1 MRPALS
7 RARRGA
13 HNGSM
18 LLPALTPA
26 SASSPTDVSTLV
38 ARVLADCLDIR
49 SIWSI
54 GHDPDEACPRV
65 GAAELLAFADR
76 ATLARLRRSSN
87 LHSETIEFLVVV
99 DGDLFENA
107 WGVQKL
113 SGSLARWA
121 WRETSANEAYY
132 DVSHWAHAG
141 AVIRVRRK
149 ALLIWRALRSGD

>member
-1 MRPALS
+1 MWPAP
-7 RARRGA
+7 ATAGRGA
-13 HNGSM
+13 QWLM
-18 LLPALTPA
+18 LLPHLAPA
-26 SASSPTDVSTLV
+26 SAASATDVSTLV

-65 GAAELLAFADR
+65 GAGELLAFADR
-76 ATLARLRRSSN
+76 ATLARLRRSAN
-87 LHSETIEFLVVV
+87 LHSETIDFLVVV

-107 WGVQKL
+107 WGVEKL

-121 WRETSANEAYY
+121 WRESSASEAYY
-132 DVSHWAHAG
+132 DVSHWGDAG

-149 ALLIWRALRSGD
+149 ALLIWRALRSAD

>member
-1 MRPALS
+1 MRPALHGTG
-7 RARRGA
+7 RGA
-13 HNGSM
+13 QWFM
-18 LLPALTPA
+18 LLPHVAPA
-26 SASSPTDVSTLV
+26 GAASPTDVSTLV

-65 GAAELLAFADR
+65 GSAELLAFADR
-76 ATLARLRRSSN
+76 ATLARLRRSAD
-87 LHSETIEFLVVV
+87 LHSETIALLVVV

-121 WRETSANEAYY
+121 WRETSASEAYY
-132 DVSHWAHAG
+132 DVSHWGDAG
-141 AVIRVRRK
+141 SVIRVRRK
-149 ALLIWRALRSGD
+149 ALLIWRALRNAD

>member
-1 MRPALS
+1 MRPAVHG
-7 RARRGA
+7 AGRGA
-13 HNGSM
+13 QWLM
-18 LLPALTPA
+18 LLPHLAPA
-26 SASSPTDVSTLV
+26 SAASPTDVSTFV

-54 GHDPDEACPRV
+54 GHDPDEVAPRGGV
-65 GAAELLAFADR
+65 AELLAFADR
-76 ATLARLRRSSN
+76 ATLAHLRRNAN
-87 LHSETIEFLVVV
+87 LHSETIELLVVV

-121 WRETSANEAYY
+121 WRETSAGEAYY
-132 DVSHWAHAG
+132 DVAHWAEAG

-149 ALLIWRALRSGD
+149 ALLIWRALRSAD